1 MKMVRI
7 DDAIYDVLVANAA
20 GDQRTIFAYTNRL
33 LSRAL
38 TDAVDNAE
46 PVYKPNDVFV
56 GNVGKTPAA
65 VTKPNPYANTPAP
78 ATIGYACCVSK
89 TRRCPHW
96 EHNELE
102 AYWQNKFTGEVVN
115 DNL

>member
-65 VTKPNPYANTPAP
+65 VAKPNPYANAP
-78 ATIGYACCVSK
+78 VAVGYACCK
-89 TRRCPHW
+89 LKNPCKHW
-96 EHNELE
+96 FFDND
-102 AYWQNKFTGEVVN
+102 AAQWKNNITGETKDV
-115 DNL
+115 